1 MIDIQYPKRQIAED
15 DQTEA
20 CVTGLLG
27 LGVLVNWGG
36 VVAEQEDDYNA
47 WHSMEHMPERLSV
60 PGFKRGRR
68 AIGVDGTSDDQKY
81 FMMYEAESAD
91 VFVSPPYL
99 ARLNDPTPWTRR
111 ILSAYVAPSRTVCRV
126 RQSIGRGVG
135 GWNATVQFAAP
146 LGPVDWLPAIAG
158 IQGVLGAHVLDG
170 DTSLGQQPTAE
181 KAFRES
187 RGAADRTVVAAI
199 LIDAYDHRAAGIA
212 LAATLDRLGAA
223 ASGAIATLYQVQH
236 VIVPDDAR

>member
-1 MIDIQYPKRQIAED
+1 M
-15 DQTEA
+15 
-20 CVTGLLG
+20 TGLLG

-36 VVAEQEDDYNA
+36 VVPEQEDDYNA
-47 WHSMEHMPERLSV
+47 WHSLEHMPERLSV
-60 PGFKRGRR
+60 PGFRRGRR
-68 AIGVDGTSDDQKY
+68 AIGIDGTSDDQKY

-126 RQSIGRGVG
+126 RQSIGRGAG

-146 LGPVDWLPAIAG
+146 VGTIDWLPEVAAIT
-158 IQGVLGAHVLDG
+158 GVLGAHILDG
-170 DTSLGQQPTAE
+170 DTQLGQQPTAE
-181 KAFRES
+181 KAFRAS
-187 RGAADRTVVAAI
+187 RGAADRTVAAAI
-199 LIDAYDHRAAGIA
+199 LIDAYDHRAAGVS
-212 LAATLDRLGAA
+212 LRATLDRLGAA
-223 ASGAIATLYQVQH
+223 ADGAIATIYQVQH

>member
-1 MIDIQYPKRQIAED
+1 MVL
-15 DQTEA
+15 TEA
-20 CVTGLLG
+20 DVTGLLG

-60 PGFKRGRR
+60 PGFRRGRR
-68 AIGVDGTSDDQKY
+68 AIGVDGTSEDQKY
-81 FMMYEAESAD
+81 FMMYEAETAD
-91 VFVSPPYL
+91 VFVSQPYL

-146 LGPVDWLPAIAG
+146 LGPIDWLPAIAG
-158 IQGVLGAHVLDG
+158 IPGVLGAHILDG
-170 DTSLGQQPTAE
+170 DTQLGQQPTAE

-187 RGAADRTVVAAI
+187 RGEADRTVVAAI
-199 LIDAYDHRAAGIA
+199 LIDSYDHRATGIS
-212 LAATLDRLGAA
+212 LRATLDRLGEAA
-223 ASGAIATLYQVQH
+223 EGAIATMYQVQH
-236 VIVPDDAR
+236 VIGAEDAR

>member
-1 MIDIQYPKRQIAED
+1 VA
-15 DQTEA
+15 
-20 CVTGLLG
+20 GLLG
-27 LGVLVNWGG
+27 RGVLVNWGG
-36 VVAEQEDDYNA
+36 VVPDQEDDYNA

-60 PGFKRGRR
+60 PGFRRGRR
-68 AIGVDGTSDDQKY
+68 AIGVDGTSDVQKY
-81 FMMYEAESAD
+81 FMMYEAETAD
-91 VFVSPPYL
+91 VFISPPYL

-146 LGPVDWLPAIAG
+146 LDNVDWLASIAG
-158 IQGVLGAHVLDG
+158 IPGVLGAHILDG

-199 LIDAYDHRAAGIA
+199 LIDAYDHRAAGVS
-212 LAATLDRLGAA
+212 LRRTLDRLGDAA
-223 ASGAIATLYQVQH
+223 DGAIATLYQVQH

>member
-1 MIDIQYPKRQIAED
+1 M
-15 DQTEA
+15 
-20 CVTGLLG
+20 TGLLG
-27 LGVLVNWGG
+27 RGVLVNWGG

-60 PGFKRGRR
+60 PGFRRGRR
-68 AIGVDGTSDDQKY
+68 AIGVDGTSEDQKY
-81 FMMYEAESAD
+81 FMMYEAETAD

-135 GWNATVQFAAP
+135 GWNATVQFADP
-146 LGPVDWLPAIAG
+146 LGPIDWLPAIAD
-158 IQGVLGAHVLDG
+158 IPGVLGAHILDG
-170 DTSLGQQPTAE
+170 DTQLGQQPTAE

-187 RGAADRTVVAAI
+187 RGEVDRTVVAAI
-199 LIDAYDHRAAGIA
+199 LIDSYDHRAAGIS
-212 LAATLDRLGAA
+212 LRATLDRLGDAA
-223 ASGAIATLYQVQH
+223 EGAIATMYRVQH
-236 VIVPDDAR
+236 VIGAEDAR